1 MTQQGADCSVAM
13 KVGSPKRVVGPQV
26 SQAGEHEQFLVGDAR
41 PFACAQ
47 KVPNAFRRGLRHAPV
62 PFSLAV

>member
-13 KVGSPKRVVGPQV
+13 KVGSPKRVVGPQL
-26 SQAGEHEQFLVGDAR
+26 SKLGEHEQFLVGDYAR

-47 KVPNAFRRGLRHAPV
+47 
-62 PFSLAV
+62 